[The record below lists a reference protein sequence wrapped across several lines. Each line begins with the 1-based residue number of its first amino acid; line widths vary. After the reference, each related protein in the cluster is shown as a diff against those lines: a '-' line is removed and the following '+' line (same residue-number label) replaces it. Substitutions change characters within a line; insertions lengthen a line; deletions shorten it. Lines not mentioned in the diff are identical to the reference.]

1 MMKNNNKLKE
11 LAIILAVVLVGL
23 SLFSFGLH
31 YIYKEPLELGSCG
44 LCLEL
49 NEEVTNCFGGSSYS
63 GPVQPGTDE
72 ETFRDTGITIDYP
85 GVSYGK

>member
-44 LCLEL
+44 LCFEL
-49 NEEVTNCFGGSSYS
+49 NEEVTNCFGGFLYNLTS
-63 GPVQPGTDE
+63 D
-72 ETFRDTGITIDYP
+72 ITIDYP